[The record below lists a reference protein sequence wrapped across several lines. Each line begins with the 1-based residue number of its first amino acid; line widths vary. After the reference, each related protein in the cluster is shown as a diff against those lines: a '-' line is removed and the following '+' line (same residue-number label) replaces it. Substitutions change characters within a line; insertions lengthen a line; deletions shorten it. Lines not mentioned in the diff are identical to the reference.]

1 MLDELQLSLF
11 LILSAVIIVTSVGA
25 TIVNNALTF
34 ALPRK
39 SNKDEALKMAWNK
52 FWGNK

>member
-34 ALPRK
+34 IVPRK
-39 SNKDEALKMAWNK
+39 GNKDDALKMAWKK
-52 FWGNK
+52 FWANK